1 MYIEVVSVS
10 RRICETTR
18 LQYLEMIFGRSHRS
32 YFPSAA
38 RCGVIGLLSWRDQR
52 QHLHRHRRRNPQRRS
67 QTKSDELL
75 RARVESLAPH
85 PSPRYPIEVESNR

>member
-1 MYIEVVSVS
+1 MYIQVVSVS

-18 LQYLEMIFGRSHRS
+18 LQSLEMIFGRSHRS

-38 RCGVIGLLSWRDQR
+38 RCGVFGLLSWRDQR

-67 QTKSDELL
+67 QPNGGDLI
-75 RARVESLAPH
+75 RARMERLAPH
-85 PSPRYPIEVESNR
+85 PSPMPQSK